1 MKLISAMILGVLVCI
16 AMPASAQANP
26 DSVKLRNDCRLYR
39 QILLTGQPAPHRAEA
54 LERLGLCPDAM
65 AIAADWL
72 TSLSGASDPGQFA
85 DLQGDIAGV
94 RDGILFARAFAI
106 AQDRSATPTARVVA
120 LTIVLDQQGIM
131 WSTDFS
137 VMTSKGSYC
146 ALGRLTGVVIRV
158 GNALPPDYFDR
169 SIALAAAI
177 GADSTESPMV
187 RSAAQCV
194 SKYLGYRK
202 TIDRDVQPPL

>member
-1 MKLISAMILGVLVCI
+1 MKLSSAVILGALICS

-39 QILLTGQPAPHRAEA
+39 QILLTGQPATHRAVA

-72 TSLSGASDPGQFA
+72 TSLSDVSDPGQFA
-85 DLQGDIAGV
+85 DLRGEITGM
-94 RDGILFARAFAI
+94 RDGTLFERAFAI
-106 AQDRSATPTARVVA
+106 AQNRSATPTARVVA
-120 LTIVLDQQGIM
+120 LTIVLDQQGVM

-137 VMTSKGSYC
+137 LMISKGSYC

-158 GNALPPDYFDR
+158 GNALPADYFDR
-169 SIALAAAI
+169 SIALAAAL

-194 SKYLGYRK
+194 SKYLGYRN
-202 TIDRDVQPPL
+202 TIDRNIPPPL